1 MIGMRQFM
9 AQTAQF
15 GPRRLRGRRSKPG
28 RRVSQRMP
36 QVPRQAG
43 VL

>member
-1 MIGMRQFM
+1 M

-15 GPRRLRGRRSKPG
+15 GRSRLRGRRSKPG
-28 RRVSQRMP
+28 RRVSQRAP
-36 QVPRQAG
+36 QVSRPAG